1 MPLPMFDTSYIPS
14 GLDARTDLGRGTTK
28 AKFHLPRSK
37 GSTFPYVEPDEH
49 MDDDELEDEE
59 SLRAIAAKSLK
70 HHRADAY
77 ASRTADKFYVSSI
90 RLADCFE
97 RPDEVLAE
105 VHALGDTMSPIPVPR
120 QKRTVG
126 LPGASAKYP
135 TGSKHYRSP
144 GSKQGWFSPPP
155 KKWLDSDDEFD
166 EPVFNLEDLADKVLR
181 IIGR

>member
-1 MPLPMFDTSYIPS
+1 MFDTSYIPS

>member
-1 MPLPMFDTSYIPS
+1 VIDTSYIPS

-37 GSTFPYVEPDEH
+37 GSTFPYIEPDEYV
-49 MDDDELEDEE
+49 DDNQPDDEE
-59 SLRAIAAKSLK
+59 SLRAIANKSLN
-70 HHRADAY
+70 HHRADSY
-77 ASRTADKFYVSSI
+77 SSRTADKFYVSSI

-97 RPDEVLAE
+97 RIDDVLHE

-126 LPGASAKYP
+126 LPGGSAKYP

-155 KKWLDSDDEFD
+155 KKWFDPEDEFD
-166 EPVFNLEDLADKVLR
+166 EPVFDLQDLADKVIN